1 MMEEQALCRI
11 HRMGQQRDVTTIRY
25 RMKNS
30 FEEVCYTGFVSYRLL
45 IESAQKIILIQ
56 DRKKD
61 LSNLTF
67 SNAGLSEADVG
78 AGRLEVSR

>member
-1 MMEEQALCRI
+1 MIEEQALCRI

-30 FEEVCYTGFVSYRLL
+30 FEEVCYTGLVSYRLP
-45 IESAQKIILIQ
+45 IDSVQKVILIQ

-67 SNAGLSEADVG
+67 SNARLSEVDVG
-78 AGRLEVSR
+78 AGRLEVSC